1 MVLKLRC
8 SWSSPVTLGWV
19 TWKLPCGSQVHVSLP
34 HLNPSFYPL
43 WHCFL
48 KHIIPFIYVNELSFL
63 PLNNFFFKWNYT
75 VFYFL
80 FIFFTQWKAGPPSL
94 KLLMSNSSSKIV
106 RGISFIF
113 LKAIE
118 NGKRVRKPLLKIIFF
133 SCVWKWRGKVPPWCN
148 SSCQLQTPS
157 PALRYTS
164 SPVSP
169 RARLKAAPAGAAAWL
184 SLGVGWPPERTP
196 DPLSQSLCFHQVL
209 GWFVCPLT
217 CEERGSRMVALTLGC
232 PLEPPGE
239 L

>member
-133 SCVWKWRGKVPPWCN
+133 SCVWKWREKYLLGVTVVA
-148 SSCQLQTPS
+148 SCRRRPLLWGIRPHQCLLGPDSKLPLPGQQHGSAWEWGDPQSEPQTHW
-157 PALRYTS
+157 
-164 SPVSP
+164 
-169 RARLKAAPAGAAAWL
+169 ARVCAFTR
-184 SLGVGWPPERTP
+184 SLGDLYV
-196 DPLSQSLCFHQVL
+196 H
-209 GWFVCPLT
+209 
-217 CEERGSRMVALTLGC
+217 
-232 PLEPPGE
+232 
-239 L
+239 